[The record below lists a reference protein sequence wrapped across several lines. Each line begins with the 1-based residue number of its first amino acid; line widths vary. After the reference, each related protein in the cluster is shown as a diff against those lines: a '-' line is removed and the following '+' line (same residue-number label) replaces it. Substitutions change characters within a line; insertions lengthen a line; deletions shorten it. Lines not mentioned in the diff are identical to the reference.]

1 MASHTIRV
9 LLCKTTME
17 SHDRGVRFLA
27 TKLRDAGM
35 EVIYLNFLEPV
46 EVVDTAIEEDVDVIG
61 LSSSVEGH
69 VAVLEAVTSQLQRRG
84 HRRVL
89 VLVGGVI
96 PEEDIAPLQAMGVQG
111 VFGPG
116 SYVSDIIQFIHDHV
130 PARV

>member
-69 VAVLEAVTSQLQRRG
+69 MAVLKAVTGQLQTRG

-89 VLVGGVI
+89 VMVGGVI
-96 PEEDIAPLQAMGVQG
+96 PEEDVVPLQAMGVQG

-116 SYVSDIIQFIHDHV
+116 AYASDIIQFIHDHV
-130 PARV
+130 PTHV